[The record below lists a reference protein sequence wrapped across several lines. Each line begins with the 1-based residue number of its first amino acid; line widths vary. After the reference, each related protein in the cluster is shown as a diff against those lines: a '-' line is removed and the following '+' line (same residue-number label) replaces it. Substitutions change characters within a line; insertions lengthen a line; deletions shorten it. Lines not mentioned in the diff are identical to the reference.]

1 MTDGLERVEQEAG
14 NSIESVPTSTTWTR
28 EDENWKTFNV
38 EQSTVSVRGRNGP
51 HTQDII
57 FGKFDIAKHRDTET
71 ENKKIY
77 SYIA

>member
-1 MTDGLERVEQEAG
+1 MDWNGLNRKQGIQSRVFQLPPHG
-14 NSIESVPTSTTWTR
+14 QGKMKIGKRSMLN
-28 EDENWKTFNV
+28 K
-38 EQSTVSVRGRNGP
+38 VSVRGRNGP
-51 HTQDII
+51 YTQDII

>member
-14 NSIESVPTSTTWTR
+14 NSIESVPPHGQGKMKIGKRSML
-28 EDENWKTFNV
+28 NK
-38 EQSTVSVRGRNGP
+38 VSVRGRNGP
-51 HTQDII
+51 YTQDII